1 MKKEHVKGLLIV
13 ALPLMIQN
21 TLRGLLGS
29 VDKLFVG
36 QLGEQAIAGVGGSNQ
51 LFSLFLTIFMAIS
64 AGLSI
69 LLSQYLGGQKTHQF
83 GKLFSTML
91 SAGLLI
97 GVLLTLLFRLQGEVF
112 LGWLNISGGALEEA
126 TGYFSVI
133 ALSTT
138 LLLLSA
144 SFSAVFLALKK
155 NTYPMV
161 ATFISMG
168 INTLLNAYFIFVL
181 EWGVT
186 GVAYATVLSRALEF
200 MILLVLVK
208 GYLGKRKIPLRPGF
222 DPRLFK
228 ILVSISVPMALDG
241 AAWQLAMTV
250 YTRIIFTIG
259 VREVAIYEILKIFQT
274 ITLTAISAMAA
285 ANVGIV
291 GAELGAGAFPRARE
305 KAKAGILTA
314 FILATGLNAII
325 FAFSRE
331 IFSLFNLEAD
341 TLNMG
346 LRAVPLVLI
355 IIYTQ
360 ILNVVFPYILRS
372 GGDTWANLWIT
383 IFGFWALQIPLAWF
397 LGIRLEMGIQGV
409 LYSMLVA
416 EGVKGTLFYLR
427 YRQGNWLKNLA
438 GES

>member
-1 MKKEHVKGLLIV
+1 MRKQHVKGLLII

-51 LFSLFLTIFMAIS
+51 LFGLFLTIFLAVS

-69 LLSQYLGGQKTHQF
+69 LLSQYLGGNKTDKF
-83 GKLFSTML
+83 EKLFATML
-91 SAGLLI
+91 STGLITGLL
-97 GVLLTLLFRLQGEVF
+97 VTVLFRFQGETF
-112 LGWLNISGGALEEA
+112 LTWLNISGGALEEA
-126 TGYFSVI
+126 ASYFAVI

-138 LLLLSA
+138 FLLLSA
-144 SFSAVFLALKK
+144 SFSGVFLAVKK

-168 INTLLNAYFIFVL
+168 INTLLNAYFIFIL
-181 EWGVT
+181 EWGVE
-186 GVAYATVLSRALEF
+186 GVAYATLISRGIEF
-200 MILLVLVK
+200 GILLVLVK
-208 GYLGKRKIPLRPGF
+208 GYLKKLEISFRLGF
-222 DPRLFK
+222 DPLLFK
-228 ILVSISVPMALDG
+228 VLVSLSVPMALDG

-259 VREVAIYEILKIFQT
+259 VQEVAVYEILKIFQT
-274 ITLTAISAMAA
+274 LTLTAISAMAA

-291 GAELGAGAFPRARE
+291 GRELGKSAFQLAKE
-305 KAKAGILTA
+305 KANAGILTA
-314 FILATGLNAII
+314 FIVATGLNIII
-325 FAFSRE
+325 FTFSNQ
-331 IFSLFNLEAD
+331 IFGFFNLEES

-346 LRAVPLVLI
+346 LRAVPIVLV
-355 IIYTQ
+355 IIYVQ
-360 ILNVVFPYILRS
+360 ILNVIFPFILRS

-383 IFGFWALQIPLAWF
+383 IFGFWVLQIPLAWG
-397 LGIRLEMGIQGV
+397 LGIHLQMGIQGV

-416 EGVKGTLFYLR
+416 EGVKGGMFYLR

-438 GES
+438 G

>member
-1 MKKEHVKGLLIV
+1 MKKTHVKGLLII

-69 LLSQYLGGQKTHQF
+69 LLSQYLGGKKIHKF

-91 SAGLLI
+91 STGLMI
-97 GVLLTLLFRLQGEVF
+97 GVLVTVLFRFRGEVF
-112 LGWLNISGGALEEA
+112 LTWLNISGGALEEA
-126 TGYFSVI
+126 TAYFSVI

-144 SFSAVFLALKK
+144 SFSGVFLALKK

-168 INTLLNAYFIFVL
+168 INTMLNAYFIFVL

-186 GVAYATVLSRALEF
+186 GVAYATLISRALEF
-200 MILLVLVK
+200 GILLFLVK
-208 GYLGKRKIPLRPGF
+208 GYLRKLNIPFRPGF
-222 DPRLFK
+222 DPLLFK
-228 ILVSISVPMALDG
+228 VLVSISVPMALDG

-259 VREVAIYEILKIFQT
+259 VQEVAVYEILKIFQT

-291 GAELGAGAFPRARE
+291 GAELGGGAFQRAKE
-305 KAKAGILTA
+305 KANAGILTA
-314 FILATGLNAII
+314 FIVATGLNIII
-325 FAFSRE
+325 FTFSRE
-331 IFSLFNLEAD
+331 IFSLFNLEET

-360 ILNVVFPYILRS
+360 ILNVIFPYILRS

-383 IFGFWALQIPLAWF
+383 IFGFWALQIPLAWL

-438 GES
+438 REN